1 MANGY
6 YKALYKAYNQWKKDN
21 DYGKNSYSSKVKNVK
36 SRVDSANKK
45 LNSKGVDTDTR
56 SFVEKTLGLPDD
68 QNFVFD
74 FFELLT
80 RPQQAMYGAIEA
92 KLTGGDAK
100 KAAWEHF
107 KGDEKTYAKDLY
119 MYNDDLAASD
129 RKGKIDYVDVL
140 GTLTDIVVDPVDIIP
155 VAGFRKFSDALKA
168 GDNIIDASKAL
179 RTPSDIAVG
188 GVIKGAKDA
197 VKGADTAL
205 SSVLKSIDASKGI
218 QYMQPTAKSAANLG
232 KTIDGKTISDLAEDI
247 LKKSGDR
254 GITSVDDLTAAM
266 TKEANK
272 AGLFE
277 SYVDLK
283 DRINKS
289 FNYRANVPDDV
300 IEGVRRANAEEV
312 RAAQELGV
320 IQKQLTN
327 DIDNY
332 AMKLAKESG
341 DTSVENF
348 EKIRNKLDKDIV
360 DFHEYRHID
369 RTSDVKTVLQ
379 DAYKGRLSVKAASND
394 GIIQKLESLAEDL
407 PVEDYGLELTVDT
420 SGKYVK
426 LSDDWKYIINPSDKN
441 IRELASKIGGDA
453 AQHVSEMSMD
463 PAKLAEKVKRG
474 ASYSDEA
481 VKNFKELSLR
491 YNLDEDFKNLVDLE
505 ESAYNKGNTILNA
518 RFGTQLKTG
527 DSPITSEDINA
538 LEKLYSRKDLS
549 KNTKIDDAIT
559 KLSKKRNG
567 EKLTAI
573 LRKFSENGYGN
584 LNLKGAVNRANNL
597 MGDNLG
603 YVRHAYME
611 NAADALNNTNILNDL
626 DGVVTVGNSKIAAN
640 RKYNMSILEANE
652 LVVDTLKANLDNLN
666 STQKGI
672 AKSIIDNG
680 GVFKDS
686 AIASFD
692 DYLANYPKLAKDSKV
707 LDEVLVKSTFQDAEK
722 VKSLN
727 SQIKKARKAGD
738 LDLVKK
744 LEVEKLNAIDSRAVK
759 YLSSTDETIPYN
771 FRVLEKG
778 EVDRIANKFKNLG
791 DKLGLDDMKNMA
803 TYIKNNGGNIAI
815 NKDVL
820 RLIDIN
826 SNKKAVNGFSRLYDS
841 MMNFFKR
848 NKTLSAT
855 FQLNNISGN
864 TSNMFLSGMTPTE
877 IAMVYPEA
885 AEIMLNH
892 NKIMNKYLDGVKLT
906 AREQEMLDIWD
917 NFVNAGFG
925 NVKSKTS
932 AQLADMPE
940 SLRKYFYEDKAPS
953 NLKEFLVDGLP
964 YINLK
969 LNEAGD
975 TAARLATFIHASRS
989 PVYLDNLGVKTA
1001 GDAVRKVLFDASEL
1015 TGFEKDVMKKMIPFY
1030 TFAKKNLAFQIDN
1043 IGRHGKQYNQLIK
1056 GYNSLWNNATDG
1068 GEENVDEWLKNNF
1081 YLPIPALREDGSYTV
1096 IKTTLPFGEL
1106 VELIDDPA
1114 SKLTSS
1120 VAPIFKMPAELAINK
1135 NTFTGADLEKYP
1147 GQMSTNIPFLTKK
1160 QEYMLGGLTGLDVP
1174 IKNVVSVYNGIADT
1188 LKSGENP
1195 LKGITNQVTMERNV
1209 NTDRLNAMYDELDRL
1224 EQLIS
1229 KYKDKGYDFSNE
1241 NELMKAND
1249 NPTLKKIEAI
1259 MEKINGSK

>member
-6 YKALYKAYNQWKKDN
+6 YRALYKAYSQWKKDN
-21 DYGKNSYSSKVKNVK
+21 TSSKSSNVASSVKNAK
-36 SRVDSANKK
+36 SK
-45 LNSKGVDTDTR
+45 LTSKGIDTDTR

-68 QNFVFD
+68 QNIIFD
-74 FFELLT
+74 FFELLG
-80 RPQQAMYGAIEA
+80 RPQQAMYGAIDA
-92 KLTGGDAK
+92 SITGGDVK

-107 KGDEKTYAKDLY
+107 KGDKKTYAKDLL
-119 MYNDDLAASD
+119 MYNDSLAASD

-140 GTLTDIVVDPVDIIP
+140 GTLTDIVADPVDIIP
-155 VAGFRKFSDALKA
+155 VAGFSKFGDALKA

-179 RTPSDIAVG
+179 RSTSDVVMG
-188 GVIKGAKDA
+188 GVVKGAKGTIKGADN
-197 VKGADTAL
+197 VL
-205 SSVLKSIDASKGI
+205 SSALRKADAAKGI
-218 QYMQPTAKSAANLG
+218 TYLQPTAKSAANLG
-232 KTIDGKTISDLAEDI
+232 KTIDSNTIAGLAEDV
-247 LKKSGDR
+247 LRRGGDR
-254 GITSVDDLTAAM
+254 GITSVDDLTASM
-266 TKEANK
+266 TREANK
-272 AGLFE
+272 TGLFE

-300 IEGVRRANAEEV
+300 IEGVRKASAEEV

-327 DIDNY
+327 GIDEY

-360 DFHEYRHID
+360 DFHEYRHLD

-394 GIIQKLESLAEDL
+394 GIIQKLEALAEDL
-407 PVEDYGLELTVDT
+407 PVKDYGLELTVDT

-426 LSDDWKYIINPSDKN
+426 LSDDWKYVINPSDKN
-441 IRELASKIGGDA
+441 VRELASKVGGDA
-453 AQHVSEMSMD
+453 AQHISEMSMD

-474 ASYSDEA
+474 ASYSNETI
-481 VKNFKELSLR
+481 KHFKELELR
-491 YNLDEDFKNLVDLE
+491 YGLDEDFKNLVDLE
-505 ESAYNKGNTILNA
+505 ESVYNRGNKILNS

-527 DSPITSEDINA
+527 DSPITSEDISE
-538 LEKLYSRKDLS
+538 LEKIYSRKDVS
-549 KNTKIDDAIT
+549 MNTKIDDAIT

-567 EKLTAI
+567 DKLTTI
-573 LRKFSENGYGN
+573 LKKFSENGYGN
-584 LNLKGAVNRANNL
+584 LNFKSAVNKANNL

-611 NAADALNNTNILNDL
+611 NAADALANTNILNDL

-640 RKYNMSILEANE
+640 RKYNMSILETNE
-652 LVVDTLKANLDNLN
+652 LVVDMLKESVDNLN
-666 STQKGI
+666 SNQKSI

-722 VKSLN
+722 IKSLN
-727 SQIKKARKAGD
+727 TQIKKAKKAGD

-744 LEVEKLNAIDSRAVK
+744 LEVDKLNAIDSRAVK
-759 YLSSTDETIPYN
+759 YLSSVDETVPYN

-778 EVDRIANKFKNLG
+778 EVDKIANKFKNMG
-791 DKLGLDDMKNMA
+791 EKLGLDDMKNMA
-803 TYIKNNGGNIAI
+803 TYIKNNGGSIAI

-820 RLIDIN
+820 RLVDIN

-855 FQLNNISGN
+855 FQLNNVSGN

-877 IAMVYPEA
+877 ITMAYPEA
-885 AEIMLNH
+885 AEIMMNH
-892 NKIMNKYLDGVKLT
+892 NKIMDKYLSGAKLT
-906 AREQEMLDIWD
+906 SKEKEMLNIWD
-917 NFVNAGFG
+917 SFVDAGFG

-940 SLRKYFYEDKAPS
+940 SIRKYFYEDKAPS
-953 NLKEFLVDGLP
+953 NLKEFLIDGLP

-1015 TGFEKDVMKKMIPFY
+1015 TGFEKDVMKKIIPFY

-1056 GYNSLWNNATDG
+1056 GYNSAWNNVTDG

-1081 YLPIPALREDGSYTV
+1081 YLPIPSLKSDGTYTV
-1096 IKTTLPFGEL
+1096 IKMTLPFGEL
-1106 VELIDDPA
+1106 VEMVDDPA
-1114 SKLTSS
+1114 SKITSS
-1120 VAPIFKMPAELAINK
+1120 IAPIFKMPAELAINK
-1135 NTFTGADLEKYP
+1135 NTFTGADIEKYP

-1174 IKNVVSVYNGIADT
+1174 IKNAVSVYNGIADT
-1188 LKSGENP
+1188 LNAGEDP
-1195 LKGITNQVTMERNV
+1195 LKGLVKGVTNQVTMERNI

-1241 NELMKAND
+1241 NELIKAND
-1249 NPTLKKIEAI
+1249 NPTLKKIDAMI
-1259 MEKINGSK
+1259 DKINGTK